1 MEKCATCILAAKCLV
16 VGGPKNGVLPHGRQV
31 LLCLRCGRVWLFCT
45 KRLPDGGLLE
55 YVGDVREL
63 ECCVLLLGR
72 PQAMGSTPTTTELS
86 LRSCPVC
93 VGAKIGEQRTYGVLR
108 RVRLV
113 WNTARD
119 TADTQ
124 SAMEYTML
132 LRLLTRRSGLEP
144 EEEKEVG
151 L

>member
-16 VGGPKNGVLPHGRQV
+16 IGGPKNGVLPHGRQV
-31 LLCLRCGRVWLFCT
+31 LQCRRCERVWLFCT

-55 YVGDVREL
+55 CVGDVREL
-63 ECCVLLLGR
+63 ECCVLLLER
-72 PQAMGSTPTTTELS
+72 PQAPTVGKMILK
-86 LRSCPVC
+86 SCPHC
-93 VGAKIGEQRTYGVLR
+93 VGAEVGEQKRYAA
-108 RVRLV
+108 LV
-113 WNTARD
+113 KTRYVWSVGFDKQDALPE
-119 TADTQ
+119 
-124 SAMEYTML
+124 MEYTML